1 MYDPRRK
8 FVTDYSKTLH
18 LPETEFP
25 MRGNLPKKEPGFVEF
40 WQQNHLYEKRIEK
53 RKKEGA
59 PTFVLH
65 DGPPY
70 ANGKIHIGHALNK
83 TLKDIIVRYHHMAGN
98 ETIYVPGWDTHG
110 LPIEYA
116 VLKDSGEDRANM
128 TPLELRKKCLAYA
141 KKWIEIQKEDFI
153 RMGVVGDF
161 AHRYVTF
168 DPHLEAKELEVFG
181 EMANKGYIYKGKKA
195 VYWCTHCETALAEA
209 EIEYKDRKSPSIY
222 VKYPMIDVHG
232 LQPEGVDPSKVFAV
246 IWTTTPWTIP
256 ASCYISVNPKFTYVW
271 VHNKAADEYYL
282 MNKELAPASLSDCKV
297 EDYEFVGREMLGSEL
312 DLAKFEHPLAH
323 FAPETYGDRTIY
335 VLEGNHVTL
344 DAGTGCVHTAPGH
357 GVDDFE
363 VYKTYENA
371 GKLHQPIVC
380 PVDEKGHMTAE
391 AGEFLVG
398 KTIWEAEGPVIST
411 LAHEGRLLG
420 KKSLHHQYAHCW
432 RCKQPVIY
440 RATDQW
446 FASINDFRDKAL
458 KAVDDTRFI
467 PSWGH
472 DRLYNMIRDR
482 QDWCISR
489 QRSWGVPIPAFYC
502 DDCGKWII
510 TPETMKKVEE
520 IVEKEGTDAWWA
532 HSAEE
537 LLPEGFKCPHCGG
550 THFHKEKDIM
560 DVWFDSG
567 STWNGVLRYPHEES
581 WKDMSYPCDL
591 YLEGSDQ
598 HRGWFHSSLL
608 TSVAV
613 NGHAP
618 YKAVLTHGFTMDGEG
633 RKMSKSVGNVVAP
646 QDVINKYG
654 ADVMRLWISSVDYQG
669 DVRLSDKIVKSM
681 SDVYRKIRN
690 TFRYLLGNLSD
701 FDPKTDSVA
710 YADME
715 ELDRWALLRMEQ
727 VKETVLK
734 AYDDYEFHVMYH
746 AVHNFCT
753 VDLSAIYLDILKDRL
768 YTEKADSKLRRSA
781 QTAMYE
787 ILTTLVRLVAPVLC
801 FTSEEVWQ
809 ALPNKEEREWSVHMS
824 DMPKV
829 NEAYLDKALDEKW
842 KKRLAVRSVAMKALE
857 EARQAKVIGHPLDAE
872 VIVYADGEAYDIVK
886 AMEKELADFLLVSQ
900 THIVSGTA
908 AAPENAASNEEGTVK
923 ASVAVCT
930 LAKCERCWKRSAD
943 VDADPKHPGVCARC
957 AHVLTEMGE

>member
-1 MYDPRRK
+1 M
-8 FVTDYSKTLH
+8 DYSKTLH

-98 ETIYVPGWDTHG
+98 EAIYVPGWDTHG

-128 TPLELRKKCLAYA
+128 TPLELRRKCLAYA
-141 KKWIEIQKEDFI
+141 KKWIEIQKEDFS

-727 VKETVLK
+727 VKEIVLK

-872 VIVYADGEAYDIVK
+872 VTVYADGEAYDIVK

-908 AAPENAASNEEGTVK
+908 EAPENAASNEEGTVK

>member
-1 MYDPRRK
+1 M
-8 FVTDYSKTLH
+8 DYSKTLH

-98 ETIYVPGWDTHG
+98 EAIYVPGWDTHG

-271 VHNKAADEYYL
+271 VHNKVADEYYL

-872 VIVYADGEAYDIVK
+872 VTVYADGEAYDIVK

>member
-1 MYDPRRK
+1 M
-8 FVTDYSKTLH
+8 DYSKTLH

-98 ETIYVPGWDTHG
+98 EAIYVPGWDTHG

-312 DLAKFEHPLAH
+312 DLVKFEHPLAH

-829 NEAYLDKALDEKW
+829 NEAYLDKELDEKW

-872 VIVYADGEAYDIVK
+872 VTVYADGEAYDIVK

>member
-1 MYDPRRK
+1 M
-8 FVTDYSKTLH
+8 DYSKTLH

-83 TLKDIIVRYHHMAGN
+83 TLKDIIVRYHHMAGK
-98 ETIYVPGWDTHG
+98 EAIYVPGWDTHG

-128 TPLELRKKCLAYA
+128 TPLELRRKCLAYA

-872 VIVYADGEAYDIVK
+872 VTVYADGEAYDIVK

-900 THIVSGTA
+900 THIVEGTA

>member
-1 MYDPRRK
+1 MI
-8 FVTDYSKTLH
+8 LH
-18 LPETEFP
+18 LPDTDFP

-98 ETIYVPGWDTHG
+98 EAIYVPGWDTHG

-128 TPLELRKKCLAYA
+128 TPLELRRKCLAYA

-669 DVRLSDKIVKSM
+669 DVRVSDKIVKSM
-681 SDVYRKIRN
+681 SEDYRKIRN

-857 EARQAKVIGHPLDAE
+857 EARQAKGIGHPLDAE
-872 VIVYADGEAYDIVK
+872 VTVYADGEAYDIVK

>member
-1 MYDPRRK
+1 M
-8 FVTDYSKTLH
+8 DYSKTLH

-98 ETIYVPGWDTHG
+98 EAIYVPGWDTHG

-710 YADME
+710 YTDME

-829 NEAYLDKALDEKW
+829 NEAYLDKELDEKW

-872 VIVYADGEAYDIVK
+872 VTVYADGEAYDIVK

>member
-1 MYDPRRK
+1 M
-8 FVTDYSKTLH
+8 DYSKTLH

-282 MNKELAPASLSDCKV
+282 MNKELAQASLSDCKV

-715 ELDRWALLRMEQ
+715 ELDRWALLCMEQ

-857 EARQAKVIGHPLDAE
+857 ETRQAKVIGHPLDAE
-872 VIVYADGEAYDIVK
+872 VTVYADGEAYDIVK

-908 AAPENAASNEEGTVK
+908 TAPENAASNEEGTVK

>member
-1 MYDPRRK
+1 M
-8 FVTDYSKTLH
+8 DYSKTLH

-98 ETIYVPGWDTHG
+98 EAIYVPGWDTHG

-872 VIVYADGEAYDIVK
+872 VTVYADGEAYDIVK

-908 AAPENAASNEEGTVK
+908 EAPENAASNEEGTVK

>member
-1 MYDPRRK
+1 M
-8 FVTDYSKTLH
+8 DYSKTLH

-282 MNKELAPASLSDCKV
+282 MNKDLAPASLSDCKV

-872 VIVYADGEAYDIVK
+872 VTVYADSEAYDIVK

-908 AAPENAASNEEGTVK
+908 TAPENAASNEEGTVK

>member
-1 MYDPRRK
+1 M
-8 FVTDYSKTLH
+8 DYSKTLH

-98 ETIYVPGWDTHG
+98 EAIYVPGWDTHG

-128 TPLELRKKCLAYA
+128 TPLELRRKCLAYA

-701 FDPKTDSVA
+701 FDPKTDPVA

-872 VIVYADGEAYDIVK
+872 VTVYADGEAYDIVK

-908 AAPENAASNEEGTVK
+908 EAPENAASNEEGTVK

>member
-1 MYDPRRK
+1 M
-8 FVTDYSKTLH
+8 DYSKTLH

-128 TPLELRKKCLAYA
+128 TPLELRRKCLAYA

-282 MNKELAPASLSDCKV
+282 MNKDLAPASLSDCKV

-872 VIVYADGEAYDIVK
+872 VTVYADGEAYDIVK

-908 AAPENAASNEEGTVK
+908 TAPENAASNEEGTVK

>member
-1 MYDPRRK
+1 M
-8 FVTDYSKTLH
+8 DYSKTLH

-98 ETIYVPGWDTHG
+98 EAIYVPGWDTHG

-128 TPLELRKKCLAYA
+128 TPLELRRKCLAYA

-312 DLAKFEHPLAH
+312 DLTKFEHPLAH

-872 VIVYADGEAYDIVK
+872 VTVYADGEAYDIVK

-908 AAPENAASNEEGTVK
+908 EAPENAASNEEGTVK

>member
-1 MYDPRRK
+1 M
-8 FVTDYSKTLH
+8 DYSKTLH

-98 ETIYVPGWDTHG
+98 EAIYVPGWDTHG

-116 VLKDSGEDRANM
+116 VLKDSDEDRANM

-297 EDYEFVGREMLGSEL
+297 KDYEFVGREMLGSEL

-872 VIVYADGEAYDIVK
+872 VTVYADGEAYDIVK

>member
-1 MYDPRRK
+1 M
-8 FVTDYSKTLH
+8 DYSKTLH

-98 ETIYVPGWDTHG
+98 EAIYVPGWDTHG

-727 VKETVLK
+727 VKETVFK

-857 EARQAKVIGHPLDAE
+857 EARQTKVIGHPLDAE
-872 VIVYADGEAYDIVK
+872 VTVYADGEAYDIVK

>member
-1 MYDPRRK
+1 M
-8 FVTDYSKTLH
+8 DYSKTLH

-98 ETIYVPGWDTHG
+98 EAIYVPGWDTHG

-128 TPLELRKKCLAYA
+128 TPLELRRKCLAYA

-908 AAPENAASNEEGTVK
+908 EAPENAASNEEGTVK

>member
-1 MYDPRRK
+1 M
-8 FVTDYSKTLH
+8 DYSKTLH

-98 ETIYVPGWDTHG
+98 EAIYVPGWDTHG

-872 VIVYADGEAYDIVK
+872 VTVYADGEAYDIVK

-923 ASVAVCT
+923 ASVAVCM

>member
-1 MYDPRRK
+1 M
-8 FVTDYSKTLH
+8 DYSKTLH

-161 AHRYVTF
+161 AHHYVTF

-872 VIVYADGEAYDIVK
+872 VTVYADGEAYDIVK

>member
-1 MYDPRRK
+1 M
-8 FVTDYSKTLH
+8 DYSKTLH

-98 ETIYVPGWDTHG
+98 EAIYVPGWDTHG

-128 TPLELRKKCLAYA
+128 TPLELRRKCLAYA

-282 MNKELAPASLSDCKV
+282 MNKDLAPASLSDCKV

-829 NEAYLDKALDEKW
+829 NEAYLDKELDEKW

-872 VIVYADGEAYDIVK
+872 VTVYADDEAYDIVK

>member
-1 MYDPRRK
+1 M
-8 FVTDYSKTLH
+8 DYSKTLH

-98 ETIYVPGWDTHG
+98 EAIYVPGWDTHG

-829 NEAYLDKALDEKW
+829 NEAYLDKELDEKW

-872 VIVYADGEAYDIVK
+872 VTVYADGEAYDIVK

-923 ASVAVCT
+923 VSVAVCT

>member
-1 MYDPRRK
+1 M
-8 FVTDYSKTLH
+8 DYSKTLH

-98 ETIYVPGWDTHG
+98 EAIYVPGWDTHG

-633 RKMSKSVGNVVAP
+633 RKMSKSVGNVVTP

-872 VIVYADGEAYDIVK
+872 VTVYADGEAYDIVK

>member
-1 MYDPRRK
+1 M
-8 FVTDYSKTLH
+8 DYSKTLH

-98 ETIYVPGWDTHG
+98 EAIYVPGWDTHG

-380 PVDEKGHMTAE
+380 PVDEKGRMTAE

-669 DVRLSDKIVKSM
+669 DVRLSDKIVQSM

-872 VIVYADGEAYDIVK
+872 VTVYADGEAYDIVK

-908 AAPENAASNEEGTVK
+908 TAPENAASNEEGTVK

>member
-1 MYDPRRK
+1 M
-8 FVTDYSKTLH
+8 DYSKTLH

-98 ETIYVPGWDTHG
+98 EVIYVPGWDTHG

-161 AHRYVTF
+161 VHRYVTF

-232 LQPEGVDPSKVFAV
+232 LQPEGVDPGKVFAV

-872 VIVYADGEAYDIVK
+872 VTVYADGEAYDIVK

-900 THIVSGTA
+900 THIVEGTA

-923 ASVAVCT
+923 VSVAVCT

>member
-1 MYDPRRK
+1 M
-8 FVTDYSKTLH
+8 DYSKTLH

-98 ETIYVPGWDTHG
+98 EAIYVPGWDTHG

-380 PVDEKGHMTAE
+380 PVDEKGRMTAE

-510 TPETMKKVEE
+510 TPETMKKVED

-829 NEAYLDKALDEKW
+829 NEAYLDKELDEKW

-872 VIVYADGEAYDIVK
+872 VTVYADGEAYDIVK

-908 AAPENAASNEEGTVK
+908 TAPENAASNEEGTVK

>member
-1 MYDPRRK
+1 M
-8 FVTDYSKTLH
+8 DYSKTLH

-98 ETIYVPGWDTHG
+98 EAIYVPGWDTHG

-581 WKDMSYPCDL
+581 WKDMAYPCDL

-829 NEAYLDKALDEKW
+829 NESYLDKELDEKW

-872 VIVYADGEAYDIVK
+872 VTVYADGEAYDIVK

-908 AAPENAASNEEGTVK
+908 TAPENAASNEEGMVK

>member
-1 MYDPRRK
+1 M
-8 FVTDYSKTLH
+8 DYSKTLH

-98 ETIYVPGWDTHG
+98 EAIYVPGWDTHG

-618 YKAVLTHGFTMDGEG
+618 YKDVLTHGFTMDGEG

-872 VIVYADGEAYDIVK
+872 VTVYADGEAYDIVK

-908 AAPENAASNEEGTVK
+908 TAPENAASNEEGTVK

>member
-1 MYDPRRK
+1 M
-8 FVTDYSKTLH
+8 DYSKTLH

-98 ETIYVPGWDTHG
+98 EAIYVPGWDTHG

-581 WKDMSYPCDL
+581 WKDMAYPCDL

-872 VIVYADGEAYDIVK
+872 VTVYADGEAYDIVK

-908 AAPENAASNEEGTVK
+908 TAPENAASNEEGTVK

>member
-1 MYDPRRK
+1 M
-8 FVTDYSKTLH
+8 DYSKTLH

-98 ETIYVPGWDTHG
+98 EAIYVPGWDTHG

-128 TPLELRKKCLAYA
+128 TPLELRRKCLAYA

-510 TPETMKKVEE
+510 TPKTMKKVEE

-701 FDPKTDSVA
+701 FDPKADSVA

-787 ILTTLVRLVAPVLC
+787 ILATLVRLVAPVLC

-872 VIVYADGEAYDIVK
+872 VTVYADGEAYDIVK

>member
-1 MYDPRRK
+1 M
-8 FVTDYSKTLH
+8 DYSKTLH

-98 ETIYVPGWDTHG
+98 EAIYVPGWDTHG

-282 MNKELAPASLSDCKV
+282 MKKDLAPASLSDCKV

-446 FASINDFRDKAL
+446 FASINDFRDEAL

-872 VIVYADGEAYDIVK
+872 VTVYADGEAYDIVK

-908 AAPENAASNEEGTVK
+908 TAPENAASNEEGTVK

>member
-1 MYDPRRK
+1 M
-8 FVTDYSKTLH
+8 DYSKTLH

-98 ETIYVPGWDTHG
+98 EAIYVPGWDTHG

-128 TPLELRKKCLAYA
+128 TPLELRRKCLAYA

-458 KAVDDTRFI
+458 KAVDDTCFI

-829 NEAYLDKALDEKW
+829 NEAYFDKALDEKW

-872 VIVYADGEAYDIVK
+872 VTVYADGEAYDIVK

>member
-1 MYDPRRK
+1 M
-8 FVTDYSKTLH
+8 DYSKTLH

-98 ETIYVPGWDTHG
+98 EAIYVPGWDTHG

-128 TPLELRKKCLAYA
+128 TPLELRRKCLAYA

-232 LQPEGVDPSKVFAV
+232 LQPEGVDPNKVFAV

-872 VIVYADGEAYDIVK
+872 VTVYADGEAYDIVK

>member
-1 MYDPRRK
+1 M
-8 FVTDYSKTLH
+8 DYSKTLH

-98 ETIYVPGWDTHG
+98 EAIYVPGWDTHG

-128 TPLELRKKCLAYA
+128 TPLELRRKCLAYA

-537 LLPEGFKCPHCGG
+537 LLPEEFKCPHCGG

-872 VIVYADGEAYDIVK
+872 VTVYADGEAYDIVK

>member
-1 MYDPRRK
+1 M
-8 FVTDYSKTLH
+8 DYSKTLH

-98 ETIYVPGWDTHG
+98 EAIYVPGWDTHG

-282 MNKELAPASLSDCKV
+282 MNKDLAPASLSDCKV

-581 WKDMSYPCDL
+581 WKDIAYPCDL

-715 ELDRWALLRMEQ
+715 ELDRWVLLRMEQ

-872 VIVYADGEAYDIVK
+872 VTVYADGEAYDIVK

-900 THIVSGTA
+900 THIVEGTA
-908 AAPENAASNEEGTVK
+908 TTPENAASNEEGTVK

>member
-1 MYDPRRK
+1 M
-8 FVTDYSKTLH
+8 DYSKTLH

-98 ETIYVPGWDTHG
+98 EAIYVPGWDTHG

-153 RMGVVGDF
+153 RMGAVGDF

-581 WKDMSYPCDL
+581 WKDMAYPCDL

-872 VIVYADGEAYDIVK
+872 VTVYADGEAYDIVK

>member
-1 MYDPRRK
+1 M
-8 FVTDYSKTLH
+8 DYSKTLH

-128 TPLELRKKCLAYA
+128 TPLELRRKCLAYA

-857 EARQAKVIGHPLDAE
+857 EARQTKVIGHPLDAE
-872 VIVYADGEAYDIVK
+872 VTVYADGEAYDIVK